1 MKKKPSKAEILKI
14 ISKILKMSP
23 QKIEKIDDYTK
34 MENWDSLAQLDI
46 ISAIDKKLNG
56 RIGKI
61 KNIAE
66 IKSVKKIIF
75 LLKKKSLIT
84 YKRNSVE
91 HLLLI
96 IKLFFN

>member
-1 MKKKPSKAEILKI
+1 CLLKFMKKKPSKVDILKI

-34 MENWDSLAQLDI
+34 MESWDSLAQLDI

-66 IKSVKKIIF
+66 IKSVKKIIS

-84 YKRNSVE
+84 
-91 HLLLI
+91 
-96 IKLFFN
+96 

>member
-1 MKKKPSKAEILKI
+1 MKKKPSKEDVLKI

-56 RIGKI
+56 KIGKI

-66 IKSVKKIIF
+66 IKSVKKIIS
-75 LLKKKSLIT
+75 LLKKKSLIA
-84 YKRNSVE
+84 
-91 HLLLI
+91 
-96 IKLFFN
+96 

>member
-1 MKKKPSKAEILKI
+1 MKKKPSKADILKI

-34 MENWDSLAQLDI
+34 MENCDSLAQLDI

-66 IKSVKKIIF
+66 IKSVKKIIS

-84 YKRNSVE
+84 
-91 HLLLI
+91 
-96 IKLFFN
+96 

>member
-1 MKKKPSKAEILKI
+1 MKKKPSKEDILKI
-14 ISKILKMSP
+14 ISKILKISP

-56 RIGKI
+56 KIGKI

-66 IKSVKKIIF
+66 IKSVKKIIS
-75 LLKKKSLIT
+75 LLKKKSLIA
-84 YKRNSVE
+84 
-91 HLLLI
+91 
-96 IKLFFN
+96 

>member
-1 MKKKPSKAEILKI
+1 MKKKPSKVDILKI

-23 QKIEKIDDYTK
+23 KKIEKIDDYTK
-34 MENWDSLAQLDI
+34 MESWDSLAQLDI

-66 IKSVKKIIF
+66 IKSVKKIIS

-84 YKRNSVE
+84 
-91 HLLLI
+91 
-96 IKLFFN
+96 